1 MISTDK
7 FFEAFSRAGFLK
19 AISWTPSAGGATQTA
34 QARFYTPDQV
44 LLDVMTPEYSIVYP
58 SSQLVGLKSGEA
70 ITVAG
75 VSYTV
80 KEKPK
85 KTGDGTLTRAPLS
98 KV

>member
-7 FFEAFSRAGFLK
+7 FFSAFDRAGFLK
-19 AISWTPSAGGATQTA
+19 SVAWPPGSANIVK
-34 QARFYTPDQV
+34 ARLYTPDQV
-44 LLDVMTPEYSIVYP
+44 LLDVMTAEYSIVYQ
-58 SSQLVGLKSGEA
+58 SSQLVGLKAGEA